1 VYDRIDPIVTAVT
14 AALSSSRYQSASLNQ
29 SNQATGKAMKTIFA
43 AAVIALAIG
52 AASAHAGWGSN
63 GSGLNGSGLNGS
75 GFNGSGLNG
84 SGLNGSG
91 LNGTDHSGLRP
102 AAGPT
107 IGSADLIVIELP
119 R

>member
-1 VYDRIDPIVTAVT
+1 MSFFRGACHLLVYDRIDPIVTAVT

-29 SNQATGKAMKTIFA
+29 SNQAKGKAMKTIFA

-63 GSGLNGSGLNGS
+63 GGGLNGSGLNGS

-91 LNGTDHSGLRP
+91 F
-102 AAGPT
+102 
-107 IGSADLIVIELP
+107 
-119 R
+119 